1 MNDVIN
7 RKDAIGA
14 ILSIGH
20 IAELRDGDAVIRVS
34 AVNYVLRNLPSED
47 VQPVQRGHWQ
57 EAKTRTYGIYEC
69 DVCKGW
75 TYIPN
80 KPRDYKFCPRCG
92 ARMDGE

>member
-34 AVNYVLRNLPSED
+34 AVNYVLRNLPSAD
-47 VQPVQRGHWQ
+47 VQPVVR
-57 EAKTRTYGIYEC
+57 
-69 DVCKGW
+69 CKGCKYFESTDPYEGW
-75 TYIPN
+75 CHTWSDMTVDDGYCSYGER
-80 KPRDYKFCPRCG
+80 K
-92 ARMDGE
+92 DGEQND